1 MTAALTAAL
10 TAAMT
15 NGAVARPLA
24 WLLALGIIV
33 APVPALAEPPSE
45 ATAPAAEHGPEQ
57 APDVVGPQPKVQPP
71 GHGMVV
77 AGVTVTLGGVAA
89 YILMGAGLGIGNGAN
104 QDLASLNR
112 REDIEARRDVLR
124 RGATGNRIAIA
135 GGITA
140 AIAMAVGIP
149 LIVIGR
155 RRAVA
160 ATRGRTARTMTL
172 GVRGSGVFVRVRL

>member
-1 MTAALTAAL
+1 MTDGLAD
-10 TAAMT
+10 
-15 NGAVARPLA
+15 GIGHSAVARPLV
-24 WLLALGIIV
+24 WLLALGVIV

-45 ATAPAAEHGPEQ
+45 ATAPAAEHGPERAQ
-57 APDVVGPQPKVQPP
+57 DVVGPEPKAHPR

-77 AGVTVTLGGVAA
+77 AGTTVTLGGVAA
-89 YILMGAGLGIGNGAN
+89 YILLGAGLGIGNGAN

-124 RGATGNRIAIA
+124 RGATGNRLAIA
-135 GGITA
+135 GGIMA
-140 AIAMAVGIP
+140 AVAMAVGIP

-160 ATRGRTARTMTL
+160 ATRSRTARTMAL
-172 GVRGSGVFVRVRL
+172 GVRGAGVFVRVRL